1 MRRGELYRVRH
12 PAGDPKRARVV
23 VVVSRDALVRSKF
36 STVVCAPVLTR
47 GEGLSTQVEVG
58 PLEGLKHRS
67 WILCDGLASIEK
79 ARLTDYVGSL
89 PPVKLQDL
97 HRALRVALDLSR

>member
-12 PAGDPKRARVV
+12 PAGDPKRARVF
-23 VVVSRDALVRSKF
+23 VVVSRDALIRSKF
-36 STVVCAPVLTR
+36 STVVCAPVLAR

-89 PPVKLQDL
+89 PPAKLQDL
-97 HRALRVALDLSR
+97 HRALGVALDIAP